1 MVFYFAEWGKAVWDS
16 DFTEVDTLDDAAI
29 NAIDYDEI
37 VTILD
42 RLKVALDYWVKTET
56 SGGNC

>member
-16 DFTEVDTLDDAAI
+16 DFTEVDTLDAAAI
-29 NAIDYDEI
+29 NDIDYDEI